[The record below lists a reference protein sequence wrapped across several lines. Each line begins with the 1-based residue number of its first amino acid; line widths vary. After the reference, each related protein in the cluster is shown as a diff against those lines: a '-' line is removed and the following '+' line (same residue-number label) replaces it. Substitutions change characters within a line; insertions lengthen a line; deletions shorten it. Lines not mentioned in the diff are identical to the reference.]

1 MYSTFFSFCAIVQ
14 EKEANCMELNVRE
27 EKLKGLFKQFQV
39 EHNEN
44 CKTVFI
50 DNNDENLE
58 NYLNES
64 STVYLHMVDK
74 EVRNLDLT
82 KVNTIFVNK
91 EYASKLE
98 NGIQDEQRILELLLN
113 KYPNLRVVLITDK
126 KGAYYKDK
134 DMMIYQK
141 ELASNFD
148 KNLFLVKYMASELKG
163 NSEMTSLY

>member
-1 MYSTFFSFCAIVQ
+1 
-14 EKEANCMELNVRE
+14 MELNVRE

-50 DNNDENLE
+50 DNNDEQLE

-64 STVYLHMVDK
+64 NTVYLHMVDYEIK
-74 EVRNLDLT
+74 HLDLS

-98 NGIQDEQRILELLLN
+98 NGIQDETKVQ
-113 KYPNLRVVLITDK
+113 
-126 KGAYYKDK
+126 
-134 DMMIYQK
+134 
-141 ELASNFD
+141 
-148 KNLFLVKYMASELKG
+148 LFSVG
-163 NSEMTSLY
+163 

>member
-1 MYSTFFSFCAIVQ
+1 
-14 EKEANCMELNVRE
+14 MELNVRE

-50 DNNDENLE
+50 DNNDEDLD

-64 STVYLHMVDK
+64 NMVYLHMVDK
-74 EVRNLDLT
+74 EVRDLDLS
-82 KVNTIFVNK
+82 KVNTIFANK

-98 NGIQDEQRILELLLN
+98 NGIQDEQRILELLL
-113 KYPNLRVVLITDK
+113 ITDK

-141 ELASNFD
+141 ELVSNFD
-148 KNLFLVKYMASELKG
+148 KDLFLVKYMVSELKG
-163 NSEMTSLY
+163 NSEMTSLYRGVNQ

>member
-1 MYSTFFSFCAIVQ
+1 M
-14 EKEANCMELNVRE
+14 VRNS
-27 EKLKGLFKQFQV
+27 KDGDLFKQFQV

-44 CKTVFI
+44 CKIVFI
-50 DNNDENLE
+50 DNNDEDLE

-74 EVRNLDLT
+74 EVRDLDLS

-98 NGIQDEQRILELLLN
+98 NGIQDEQRLLELLLN

-134 DMMIYQK
+134 NMMIYQK
-141 ELASNFD
+141 ELALNFD
-148 KNLFLVKYMASELKG
+148 KDLFLVKYMASELKE
-163 NSEMTSLY
+163 NSEMTSLYRGVNQ